1 MSSVI
6 FSGSSL
12 SQPLAKLSE
21 EVIRWCPIEKFVL
34 PSRPVK
40 SVIWFHVK
48 SILMSLL
55 TSLNF
60 SREVILSPDKSKS
73 VSPPKVCKVIS
84 AADPPCALT
93 MASGCMYHQ
102 S

>member
-73 VSPPKVCKVIS
+73 VSPPKEVGSDASLSRFVKLFLLPI
-84 AADPPCALT
+84 PP
-93 MASGCMYHQ
+93 G
-102 S
+102 